1 MCLCEQT
8 VTDAFFVV
16 ARHLPREQLLPCMAQ
31 RLGGDCI
38 QAYDS
43 GFACA
48 QYLDVARRAHLQEAV
63 SERVPVRQALLGLCR
78 LTIAISQWDGFAY
91 GYEFHCA
98 LFSCFP

>member
-1 MCLCEQT
+1 MCLCGQT
-8 VTDAFFVV
+8 VTDACFVV
-16 ARHLPREQLLPCMAQ
+16 VQHLACEQLLPCMAQ

-48 QYLDVARRAHLQEAV
+48 QYLDVARRAYLQEAV
-63 SERVPVRQALLGLCR
+63 SERVLVRQALLGLCR